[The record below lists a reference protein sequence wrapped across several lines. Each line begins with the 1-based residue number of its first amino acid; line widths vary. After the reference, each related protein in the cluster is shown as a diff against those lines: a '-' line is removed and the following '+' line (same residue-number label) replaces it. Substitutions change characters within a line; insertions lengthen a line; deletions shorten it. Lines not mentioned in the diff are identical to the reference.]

1 MVIYVMKWDI
11 RPEKAEAYQE
21 WAMSAISRLL
31 AVTCVVEF
39 RAYRPATGCHQ
50 VVVTFEFADMQ
61 AWASWNQNEDIQKV
75 NNERSAFTANYDSEL
90 WGPSPIVPEPIRPGQ

>member
-1 MVIYVMKWDI
+1 MQLYKWDI

-21 WAMSAISRLL
+21 WAPSAISRQL
-31 AVTCVVEF
+31 AVPGVVEF

-50 VVVTFEFADMQ
+50 VAVTYEFADMQ
-61 AWASWNQNEDIQKV
+61 DWASWYYNEEIQKV
-75 NNERSAFTANYDSEL
+75 FDEGRTYMANMSVEL